1 MSIHHIAGRELH
13 SLFVLPLAWIIL
25 AAVQLIL
32 AVIFFYRLYVFVQF
46 QPHLAGLE
54 SPPGLT
60 DLVVAPLLGTAGSI
74 VLLIA
79 PLLTMRL
86 ISEERRAGT
95 LQLLLS
101 SPISMA
107 EIILG
112 KYLGLL
118 GFFLIM
124 IAMITLMPLS
134 LLLGGYLDIGQFLA
148 GLLGLTLLV
157 ATFCAVGL
165 FMSTLTA
172 IPVVAGVSTFGV
184 LLLLWIIHW
193 ASQAGSDKISTA
205 LSYLSISRHFEPLLR
220 GIFNVEDVVYY
231 IIMITTLVILSIWRL
246 DADRLHD

>member
-13 SLFVLPLAWIIL
+13 SLFVLPLAWLIL
-25 AAVQLIL
+25 ATVQLIL

-46 QPHLAGLE
+46 QPRLAGLE
-54 SPPGLT
+54 NPPGLT

-172 IPVVAGVSTFGV
+172 
-184 LLLLWIIHW
+184 
-193 ASQAGSDKISTA
+193 
-205 LSYLSISRHFEPLLR
+205 
-220 GIFNVEDVVYY
+220 
-231 IIMITTLVILSIWRL
+231 
-246 DADRLHD
+246 